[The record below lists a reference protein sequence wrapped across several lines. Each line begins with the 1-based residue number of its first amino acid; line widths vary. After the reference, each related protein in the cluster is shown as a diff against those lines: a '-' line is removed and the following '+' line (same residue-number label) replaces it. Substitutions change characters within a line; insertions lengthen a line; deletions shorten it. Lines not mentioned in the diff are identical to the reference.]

1 MEDDSDGEDTPG
13 STPRAAD
20 AEKAG
25 GGGDD
30 DDEDSDSE
38 GDISSDDESSGS
50 DVDEVRPHK
59 KELSFFVCS
68 ATLSLSDTRM
78 YIQHD
83 HLPRQAWDM
92 HREREHSAPDC
103 TMTFCLSV

>member
-25 GGGDD
+25 GGGGDD

-38 GDISSDDESSGS
+38 VG
-50 DVDEVRPHK
+50 K
-59 KELSFFVCS
+59 TASFFEF
-68 ATLSLSDTRM
+68 SL
-78 YIQHD
+78 
-83 HLPRQAWDM
+83 
-92 HREREHSAPDC
+92 
-103 TMTFCLSV
+103 CLSRACLGKMIVFIYKWLKNAVFRRAISPRMMRAAVRTSTR

>member
-25 GGGDD
+25 GGGDDDD

-59 KELSFFVCS
+59 KELFLCLQCHIIIIRYPNVHTTRSF
-68 ATLSLSDTRM
+68 AETGLGHAQGEGTL
-78 YIQHD
+78 
-83 HLPRQAWDM
+83 
-92 HREREHSAPDC
+92 C
-103 TMTFCLSV
+103 T

>member
-25 GGGDD
+25 GGGDDD

-59 KELSFFVCS
+59 KELVLCLQCHIILIRYPNVHTTRSF
-68 ATLSLSDTRM
+68 AETGLGHAQGEGPL
-78 YIQHD
+78 
-83 HLPRQAWDM
+83 
-92 HREREHSAPDC
+92 C
-103 TMTFCLSV
+103 T